1 MKKKTKNKLGQ
12 AHIEIMLSFVIFI
25 GFLIFVLV
33 FLNPFAKAKP
43 DYIMNNIENAIIKN
57 ISAEIGKMS
66 VIGDEGSNDYIILSP
81 YNNINFV
88 EKTDTTSPT
97 KKCTL
102 YFSNE
107 IFNTKMKNCG
117 FSAPPRFGVYSTEK
131 MIVYE
136 KIESLI
142 MNYNLNY
149 ENLKSLF
156 GISNDFVFSLRD
168 LNGAELIKV
177 ERNIPSGIEVESK
190 DIPIRIINSS
200 ADIKEGILNI
210 RSW

>member
-1 MKKKTKNKLGQ
+1 MAQ
-12 AHIEIMLSFVIFI
+12 SHVEIMLSFVIFV
-25 GFLIFVLV
+25 GFLLFLFI

-107 IFNTKMKNCG
+107 IFNTKMKNCS
-117 FSAPPRFGVYSTEK
+117 FSAPPQFGVYSTEK
-131 MIVYE
+131 MI
-136 KIESLI
+136 
-142 MNYNLNY
+142 NY
-149 ENLKSLF
+149 ERISQLKTNYETNYAELKSSL
-156 GISNDFVFSLRD
+156 GIINDFAFDVETLD
-168 LNGAELIKV
+168 KTVLITAEK
-177 ERNIPSGIEVESK
+177 NIPSGIEVQARN
-190 DIPIRIINSS
+190 IPIRTINTNG
-200 ADIKEGILNI
+200 AIQELILNI
-210 RSW
+210 RVW